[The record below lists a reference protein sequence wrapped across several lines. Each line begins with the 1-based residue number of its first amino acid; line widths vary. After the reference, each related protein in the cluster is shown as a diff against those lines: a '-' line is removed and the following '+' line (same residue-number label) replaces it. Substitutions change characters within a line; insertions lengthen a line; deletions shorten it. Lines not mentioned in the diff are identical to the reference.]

1 MKVTINQMVFTEKD
15 VVKLELTSF
24 IITNIM
30 VSNNEKELREKMDFL
45 NNVHRAAI
53 RFRDLFTYEFEES
66 QMLMRDAE
74 TNEVILIVELL

>member
-24 IITNIM
+24 LITNIM
-30 VSNNEKELREKMDFL
+30 LARNEKELREKMDFL

-66 QMLMRDAE
+66 QMYLKDVN
-74 TNEVILIVELL
+74 TDKVIIIVEIL